1 MEELSPGVQILIDQ
15 MKSNPDEFFGPLEI
29 SPRVTRQ
36 GDSPKFRH
44 IAHQIAA
51 EVVGLTDPRKEMP
64 RANDPGSLWFLTDF
78 ERSALKEA
86 FTEAKRLRFDAE
98 IITILHHKP
107 DPEDERYRTAYIQGG
122 TATLTSA
129 ASNVATSALGLGGA
143 VGIWNGNR

>member
-29 SPRVTRQ
+29 SPRIARA
-36 GDSPKFRH
+36 GESPKFRY
-44 IAHQIAA
+44 IANQIAA
-51 EVVGLTDPRKEMP
+51 ELVGIPDPRRETP
-64 RANDPGSLWFLTDF
+64 RTNDPGSLWFLTDF
-78 ERSALKEA
+78 ERNALKEA

-98 IITILHHKP
+98 IVCILHHKP

-129 ASNVATSALGLGGA
+129 ASNVANSALGL
-143 VGIWNGNR
+143 VGSVGSWNGNR

>member
-29 SPRVTRQ
+29 SPRIARA
-36 GDSPKFRH
+36 GESPKFRY
-44 IAHQIAA
+44 IANQIAA
-51 EVVGLTDPRKEMP
+51 ELVGIPDPRREAP

-78 ERSALKEA
+78 ERNALKEA

-107 DPEDERYRTAYIQGG
+107 DPEDERYKAAYIGG
-122 TATLTSA
+122 TATITSA
-129 ASNVATSALGLGGA
+129 ASNVATSALGLSGSA
-143 VGIWNGNR
+143 GIWNGTR